1 MFSRAQ
7 QPSSSSSALPE
18 QEFEEDV
25 TDLFADNLVSGQ
37 RVTRLLTKAAKAG
50 VKGIKKCDK
59 DSGEKPGQSYQK
71 AQTEGKQVARLLLV
85 RLQTERK
92 KN

>member
-50 VKGIKKCDK
+50 VKGINKNVTKTV
-59 DSGEKPGQSYQK
+59 GRNQ
-71 AQTEGKQVARLLLV
+71 ARAIRRHKL
-85 RLQTERK
+85 RGSK
-92 KN
+92 WPDYYWMIAD